1 MRIMRRLIVSLILFL
16 TIAGFST
23 VHGMD
28 VAIVV
33 NKDNP
38 VDELTMREVAALFEL
53 RQQFWKEGDRVYVII
68 QQSRR
73 AEKNV
78 MLKKVYR
85 QTDEGLNKYLLNR
98 MFKGEILD
106 FPQIESSNEKVK
118 QEVRRRPNAIG
129 FIDAATIDNTVK
141 VLRINRS
148 LPGSDNYLL
157 KSEDLSS

>member
-1 MRIMRRLIVSLILFL
+1 MRRSIAILFCFL
-16 TIAGFST
+16 AIAGNAP

-28 VAIVV
+28 IAIVV

-38 VDELTMREVAALFEL
+38 VDGLTMRELEAIFEL
-53 RQQFWKEGDRVYVII
+53 RQQFWKGGDRVYVII
-68 QQSRR
+68 QQAHR

-85 QTDEGLNKYLLNR
+85 QTDEGLNKYLLQR
-98 MFKGEILD
+98 MFTGEISD

-129 FIDAATIDNTVK
+129 FIDAATVDDSVK
-141 VLRINRS
+141 VLRIDRS
-148 LPGSDNYLL
+148 FPGSENYRL
-157 KSEDLSS
+157 KSGDPSS